1 LTEVKRAQELDPLSP
16 IVNSDLG
23 WYLFYAGQTA
33 DAVAQFRKT
42 IEFDSNSVSAHR
54 GLGVTLSQMGRSDEA
69 IDELKRALDLSE
81 HSPVLL
87 GRLGAAYARAGRKA
101 DAEAVLK
108 ELDSLATR
116 LYVPSSSI
124 ATIYA
129 ALATNRARSTGCRRR
144 TTSTIFDRADRR
156 GALVRDAARRAE
168 IQSTL
173 DAAETASTEPVEP
186 AGCEP
191 GY

>member
-1 LTEVKRAQELDPLSP
+1 
-16 IVNSDLG
+16 
-23 WYLFYAGQTA
+23 
-33 DAVAQFRKT
+33 
-42 IEFDSNSVSAHR
+42 VSAHR

-87 GRLGAAYARAGRKA
+87 GHLGAAYARAGRKA
-101 DAEAVLK
+101 DAEGVLK

-129 ALATNRARSTGCRRR
+129 ALGDKPHAVEWLQKAYDEHDFSIVQIGVAPWYAALHGEPK
-144 TTSTIFDRADRR
+144 FDQ
-156 GALVRDAARRAE
+156 LLT
-168 IQSTL
+168 QL
-173 DAAETASTEPVEP
+173 KLPH
-186 AGCEP
+186 
-191 GY
+191 